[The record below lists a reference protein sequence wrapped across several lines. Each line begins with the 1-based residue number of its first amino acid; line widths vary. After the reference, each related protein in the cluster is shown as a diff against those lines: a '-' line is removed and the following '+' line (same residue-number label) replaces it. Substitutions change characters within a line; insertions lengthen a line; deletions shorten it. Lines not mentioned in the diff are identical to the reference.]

1 MKKLLFLLAIISAS
15 AVQAQSTRNDSYA
28 SIGLVTSFNE
38 IPFGLSL
45 NIVEKEQIF
54 GFYAEL
60 KWNRLSFDSDYI
72 YAGNPVAIDTLRN
85 AVYEGA
91 KGMVKMIN
99 VGTVFNPQEY
109 GVMDWDFI
117 DIDFC
122 LGLGYIQDFRYKF
135 YYDENG
141 YDVPE
146 DNLYSS
152 PLGGYYVTDYNR
164 HGVNL
169 NLGVNLS
176 RQGLPFMLHIGY
188 DTKPKTY
195 ALGLNWK
202 VK

>member
-1 MKKLLFLLAIISAS
+1 MKKLLFLLTIISAS
-15 AVQAQSTRNDSYA
+15 VVQAQSTRNDSYA
-28 SIGLVTSFNE
+28 SIGLVTSFAE

-45 NIVEKEQIF
+45 NIVEKDQIF

-85 AVYEGA
+85 AVYEGT

-122 LGLGYIQDFRYKF
+122 LGIGYIQDFRYKF

-141 YDVPE
+141 IDVPE

-152 PLGGYYVTDYNR
+152 PLGKYYVTDYNR

-195 ALGLNWK
+195 ALGFNWK